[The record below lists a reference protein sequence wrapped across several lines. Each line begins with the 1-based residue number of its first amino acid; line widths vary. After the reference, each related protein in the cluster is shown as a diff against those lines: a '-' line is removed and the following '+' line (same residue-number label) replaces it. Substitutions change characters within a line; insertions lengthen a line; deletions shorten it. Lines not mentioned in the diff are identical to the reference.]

1 MADTL
6 DYEDNKFQEQKD
18 AAALRDTWFNRV
30 QAAYKHISGEF
41 KSETHDYYKAYRHE
55 FENRNESRRIDINVV
70 YQTIKSMLPVLY
82 FKNPKVFIKSLQE
95 KIYKT
100 VMAPIEM
107 NGEVVEVPVPNPE
120 TGEPLRQE
128 FDGPKSA
135 LILQSAI
142 NQNITKAGLK
152 IEAKS
157 AIEDAMLGFFG
168 AIKCGWGNDQGVE
181 MMNDGDGEAPPSL
194 REDVYDDSAYAKR
207 LPPWDVVVDPL
218 DFNNPTWIAVRYVVP
233 LEQLKEDTR
242 LNYTDKLE
250 GKAEPTGIAKDMAGS
265 DAAKQKMVEYFEV
278 FIKPCAKYRK
288 GKYLMVSEEVKEG
301 PLFDGEWPTKSKTFP
316 VKLLYFVADPE
327 GGLPVPLVRYF
338 YGQQEAKNKLR
349 NTEME
354 WVKRTLPSLYI
365 NTSGMTDGE
374 KVKQQVLSGQIPR
387 VCSGTQPAGNVFGQ
401 VKYPDLPVGFHT
413 LDGKIDTDI
422 ARVMGMLGNVTPT
435 TNNDQLATGL
445 KLASRGEQIRME
457 ELADIVS
464 DYMGDLL
471 RYWVDLFKEYAGP
484 ENYTLID
491 GETFPTRWGRD
502 EIQGNFDL
510 EVKPFSM
517 SYEDPV
523 IRRKQWVDAMNLLSA
538 PPVQMVLKEQ
548 GYSVDMGKIVKRV
561 LETYDERDVE
571 SFIYSD
577 VSKPEMQVMDALKE
591 NESMMAGA
599 FNEVS
604 VLPEDN
610 DKIHILIHGLIPGEV
625 SGQHILQHQQKM
637 QGLPPG
643 SPGGGNP
650 EGMPIN
656 GVAVNQDMMNAPVPN
671 PTNQKIAINR
681 EANKA

>member
-1 MADTL
+1 M
-6 DYEDNKFQEQKD
+6 
-18 AAALRDTWFNRV
+18 
-30 QAAYKHISGEF
+30 
-41 KSETHDYYKAYRHE
+41 
-55 FENRNESRRIDINVV
+55 
-70 YQTIKSMLPVLY
+70 
-82 FKNPKVFIKSLQE
+82 
-95 KIYKT
+95 
-100 VMAPIEM
+100 
-107 NGEVVEVPVPNPE
+107 
-120 TGEPLRQE
+120 
-128 FDGPKSA
+128 
-135 LILQSAI
+135 
-142 NQNITKAGLK
+142 
-152 IEAKS
+152 
-157 AIEDAMLGFFG
+157 
-168 AIKCGWGNDQGVE
+168 
-181 MMNDGDGEAPPSL
+181 
-194 REDVYDDSAYAKR
+194 
-207 LPPWDVVVDPL
+207 
-218 DFNNPTWIAVRYVVP
+218 
-233 LEQLKEDTR
+233 
-242 LNYTDKLE
+242 
-250 GKAEPTGIAKDMAGS
+250 
-265 DAAKQKMVEYFEV
+265 
-278 FIKPCAKYRK
+278 
-288 GKYLMVSEEVKEG
+288 
-301 PLFDGEWPTKSKTFP
+301 
-316 VKLLYFVADPE
+316 
-327 GGLPVPLVRYF
+327 
-338 YGQQEAKNKLR
+338 
-349 NTEME
+349 
-354 WVKRTLPSLYI
+354 
-365 NTSGMTDGE
+365 
-374 KVKQQVLSGQIPR
+374 
-387 VCSGTQPAGNVFGQ
+387 
-401 VKYPDLPVGFHT
+401 
-413 LDGKIDTDI
+413 
-422 ARVMGMLGNVTPT
+422 
-435 TNNDQLATGL
+435 
-445 KLASRGEQIRME
+445 
-457 ELADIVS
+457 
-464 DYMGDLL
+464 
-471 RYWVDLFKEYAGP
+471 FKEYAGP